1 LSFDLALGFF
11 DALAAATEG
20 DGRLDPDS
28 LPLETGRLLP
38 LASVL
43 VGE

>member
-1 LSFDLALGFF
+1 LELDFALDFF
-11 DALAAATEG
+11 EALTAATEG